1 MKPTNY
7 QLSKLLDA
15 KVTDSAVYFLG
26 GPFSN
31 FFEARVEYDNKSFM
45 TSEHAYMYAKAKYFR
60 DTSAA
65 QYIHL
70 KATSPAEAKKVGR
83 QVKNFDPNEWFN
95 VSYNIMLEINRE
107 KYKDANLRQSLLL
120 TGNRE
125 LVECNGKDQIWGIG
139 LYNSS
144 ELIYDK
150 SNWKGLNLLGRVL
163 MEVRNE
169 LREEVY
175 QENYR

>member
-1 MKPTNY
+1 M
-7 QLSKLLDA
+7 QKLQIKAYISSVVHLVISLLLEWNTII
-15 KVTDSAVYFLG
+15 K
-26 GPFSN
+26 FSRLAN
-31 FFEARVEYDNKSFM
+31 MHICMLRP
-45 TSEHAYMYAKAKYFR
+45 KYFR

-70 KATSPAEAKKVGR
+70 KAASPAEAKKVGR
-83 QVKNFDPNEWFN
+83 RVKNFDPNEWFN
-95 VSYNIMLEINRE
+95 VSYNIMTEINRE

-175 QENYR
+175 QEIIDDIT